1 MTVAPQLMDAI
12 VTTNN
17 DAMMRDFVEG
27 TNPLLM
33 YRSYSQIGCTNLL
46 HHQHEHSA
54 QHEDNSRHAARHPCG
69 LSKLNWGSKPPKLA
83 EHTVHV

>member
-17 DAMMRDFVEG
+17 EAMMRDFVEG

-33 YRSYSQIGCTNLL
+33 YRSYSQIGCKLRPSCITSMNMALNMKTTAVMLL
-46 HHQHEHSA
+46 A
-54 QHEDNSRHAARHPCG
+54 TRAG
-69 LSKLNWGSKPPKLA
+69 LSKLN
-83 EHTVHV
+83 